1 MKMYPWFILSILGM
15 CFMVPLH
22 FLSVE
27 HLKFQKKYGADKGNK
42 ITGIL
47 GLTSGWGF
55 FIFWFGIWISPQPRF
70 IIPFMQNSSI
80 SIPIINFSIP
90 IFHLLISVPFI
101 LIGAWFGIVSVKETT
116 LKVAE
121 THRTEKIVSTKI
133 YSFIRHPQYFGGIL
147 AHIGISFLLSSLLSL
162 IFTPLVILL
171 NFLVAWKEEKELIKE
186 FGIEYE
192 NYKERV
198 PMFFPKL
205 KKQKKNLEK

>member
-1 MKMYPWFILSILGM
+1 MYPWFILSILGM

-22 FLSVE
+22 FFSVE
-27 HLKFQKKYGADKGNK
+27 HLKFQKKYGVDKGNK

-47 GLTSGWGF
+47 GLTSGWWF
-55 FIFWFGIWISPQPRF
+55 FIFWFGIWISPQPRL
-70 IIPFMQNSSI
+70 IIPFIQNPI
-80 SIPIINFSIP
+80 IIIPGINFSIP

-101 LIGAWFGIVSVKETT
+101 LIGAWFGIVSVRETS

-121 THRTEKIVSTKI
+121 THRTEQIVSSKI
-133 YSFIRHPQYFGGIL
+133 YSLIRHPQYFGGLL

-162 IFTPLVILL
+162 VFTPLVFLL

-192 NYKERV
+192 NYKEKV
-198 PMFFPKL
+198 PMFIPKL
-205 KKQKKNLEK
+205 KKQKKIKKES

>member
-1 MKMYPWFILSILGM
+1 MYPWFIFFILGM

-27 HLKFQKKYGADKGNK
+27 HLKFQKKYGTDKGNK

-55 FIFWFGIWISPQPRF
+55 FIFWFGIWISPQPGL
-70 IIPFMQNSSI
+70 IIPFKQNPRFI
-80 SIPIINFSIP
+80 IPIINFSIP
-90 IFHLLISVPFI
+90 VIYLFISVPFI
-101 LIGAWFGIVSVKETT
+101 LIGAWFGLASVKETT

-121 THRTEKIVSTKI
+121 THRTEKIVSSNI
-133 YSFIRHPQYFGGIL
+133 YSIIRHPQYFGGLL
-147 AHIGISFLLSSLLSL
+147 AHIGISFLLSSLFSL
-162 IFTPLVILL
+162 VLTPLVILL

-186 FGIEYE
+186 FGDQYK
-192 NYKERV
+192 NYREKA

-205 KKQKKNLEK
+205 KKHKKNLEK

>member
-1 MKMYPWFILSILGM
+1 MYPWFIFSIACM

-27 HLKFQKKYGADKGNK
+27 HLKFQKKYGIGKGNK

-47 GLTSGWGF
+47 GLISGWGF
-55 FIFWFGIWISPQPRF
+55 IIFWFGVWISPQPRLLIPFIQNPSF
-70 IIPFMQNSSI
+70 IIPF
-80 SIPIINFSIP
+80 INFSIP
-90 IFHLLISVPFI
+90 IFYLLISVPFI
-101 LIGAWFGIVSVKETT
+101 LIGAWLGIVSVKETS

-133 YSFIRHPQYFGGIL
+133 YSLIRHPQYLAGIL

-171 NFLVAWKEEKELIKE
+171 NFLVARKEEKELFKE
-186 FGIEYE
+186 FGKEYE
-192 NYKERV
+192 EYKEKV

-205 KKQKKNLEK
+205 KKQKINIKK

>member
-1 MKMYPWFILSILGM
+1 MYPLFILSILGM

-27 HLKFQKKYGADKGNK
+27 HLKFQKKYGVEKGNK

-55 FIFWFGIWISPQPRF
+55 FIFWFGIWISPQPRL
-70 IIPFMQNSSI
+70 IIPFMQNPNI
-80 SIPIINFSIP
+80 IIPFIKFSIP
-90 IFHLLISVPFI
+90 IFHLFISVPFI
-101 LIGAWFGIVSVKETT
+101 LIGAWLGIASVRETS

-133 YSFIRHPQYFGGIL
+133 YSIIRHPQYFGGLL

-186 FGIEYE
+186 FGEEYSV
-192 NYKERV
+192 YKEKV
-198 PMFFPKL
+198 PMLFPKI
-205 KKQKKNLEK
+205 KKQKKS

>member
-1 MKMYPWFILSILGM
+1 MYSCFIFSIACM

-27 HLKFQKKYGADKGNK
+27 HLKFQKKYGMDKGNK

-47 GLTSGWGF
+47 GLISGWGF
-55 FIFWFGIWISPQPRF
+55 FIFWFGIWISPQPRL
-70 IIPFMQNSSI
+70 IIPFIQNPRLI
-80 SIPIINFSIP
+80 IPIINFSIP
-90 IFHLLISVPFI
+90 FFYLLISIPFI
-101 LIGAWFGIVSVKETT
+101 LIGAYFGIVSVRETS
-116 LKVAE
+116 LKVSE

-133 YSFIRHPQYFGGIL
+133 YSRIRHPQYFGGLL

-171 NFLVAWKEEKELIKE
+171 NFLVARKEEKELFKE
-186 FGIEYE
+186 FGKEYE
-192 NYKERV
+192 DYKERV

-205 KKQKKNLEK
+205 KKQKKIKLER

>member
-1 MKMYPWFILSILGM
+1 MYPLFILSILGM

-27 HLKFQKKYGADKGNK
+27 HLKFQKKYGVEKGNK

-55 FIFWFGIWISPQPRF
+55 FIFWFGIWISPQPRL
-70 IIPFMQNSSI
+70 IIPFMQNPNI
-80 SIPIINFSIP
+80 IIPFINFSIP
-90 IFHLLISVPFI
+90 IFYLLISVPFI
-101 LIGAWFGIVSVKETT
+101 LIGAWFGIVSVRETS

-133 YSFIRHPQYFGGIL
+133 YSIIRHPQYFGGLL
-147 AHIGISFLLSSLLSL
+147 AHIGITFLLSSLLSL

-171 NFLVAWKEEKELIKE
+171 NFLVAWKEEKELLKE
-186 FGIEYE
+186 FGNDYE
-192 NYKERV
+192 SYKEKV

-205 KKQKKNLEK
+205 KKQKNNIKK

>member
-1 MKMYPWFILSILGM
+1 MYPWFILSILGM

-42 ITGIL
+42 ITEIL
-47 GLTSGWGF
+47 GLASGWGF
-55 FIFWFGIWISPQPRF
+55 FIFWFGIWISPQPRLV
-70 IIPFMQNSSI
+70 IPFMQNPSI
-80 SIPIINFSIP
+80 SIPILNFSIP

-101 LIGAWFGIVSVKETT
+101 LIGAWFGIVSVRETS

-121 THRTEKIVSTKI
+121 THRTEKIVSSKI
-133 YSFIRHPQYFGGIL
+133 YSLLRHPQYFGGLL
-147 AHIGISFLLSSLLSL
+147 AHIGISFLLSSLFSL
-162 IFTPLVILL
+162 ILTPLVFLL

-192 NYKERV
+192 SYKERV

>member
-1 MKMYPWFILSILGM
+1 MYPWFILSILGM

-27 HLKFQKKYGADKGNK
+27 HLRFQKKYGMDKGNK

-55 FIFWFGIWISPQPRF
+55 FIFWFGVWISPQPRL
-70 IIPFMQNSSI
+70 IIPFMQNPNI
-80 SIPIINFSIP
+80 FIPFINFSIP
-90 IFHLLISVPFI
+90 IFHLLISIPFI
-101 LIGAWFGIVSVKETT
+101 LIGAWFGIVSVRETS

-121 THRTEKIVSTKI
+121 THRTEKIVSSKI
-133 YSFIRHPQYFGGIL
+133 YSIIRHPQYFGGLL

-186 FGIEYE
+186 FGVEYE
-192 NYKERV
+192 DYKEKV

-205 KKQKKNLEK
+205 KKQKKNIKK

>member
-1 MKMYPWFILSILGM
+1 MYPLFILSILGM

-27 HLKFQKKYGADKGNK
+27 HLKFQKKYGVEKGNK

-55 FIFWFGIWISPQPRF
+55 FIFWFGIWISPQPRL
-70 IIPFMQNSSI
+70 IIPFMQNPNI
-80 SIPIINFSIP
+80 IIPFINFSIP
-90 IFHLLISVPFI
+90 IFYLLISVPFI
-101 LIGAWFGIVSVKETT
+101 LIGAWLGIASVRETS

-133 YSFIRHPQYFGGIL
+133 YSIIRHPQYFGGLL
-147 AHIGISFLLSSLLSL
+147 AHIGITFLLSSLLSL

-171 NFLVAWKEEKELIKE
+171 NFLVAWKEEKELLKE
-186 FGIEYE
+186 FGNDYE
-192 NYKERV
+192 SYKEKV

-205 KKQKKNLEK
+205 KKQKNNIKK

>member
-1 MKMYPWFILSILGM
+1 MYPWFVFSILGM

-27 HLKFQKKYGADKGNK
+27 HLKFQKKYGVDKGNK

-70 IIPFMQNSSI
+70 IIPLMPSPSI

-90 IFHLLISVPFI
+90 IFHLFISIPFI
-101 LIGAWFGIVSVKETT
+101 LIGAWLGIVSVRETS
-116 LKVAE
+116 LKVSE

-133 YSFIRHPQYFGGIL
+133 YSLIRHPQYFGGL
-147 AHIGISFLLSSLLSL
+147 VAHIGISFLLSSLFSL
-162 IFTPLVILL
+162 VFTPVVILL
-171 NFLVAWKEEKELIKE
+171 NFLVAWKEEKELLKE
-186 FGIEYE
+186 FGDIYK

-198 PMFFPKL
+198 PMFVPKF
-205 KKQKKNLEK
+205 KKKKRK

>member
-1 MKMYPWFILSILGM
+1 
-15 CFMVPLH
+15 MVPLH

-55 FIFWFGIWISPQPRF
+55 FIFWFGIWISPQPRL
-70 IIPFMQNSSI
+70 IIPFMQNPSFI
-80 SIPIINFSIP
+80 IPIINFSIP
-90 IFHLLISVPFI
+90 IFHLIISIPFI
-101 LIGAWFGIVSVKETT
+101 LIGAWFGIGSVKQTS

-121 THRTEKIVSTKI
+121 THRTERIVSTNI
-133 YSFIRHPQYFGGIL
+133 YSLIRHPQYFGGVL
-147 AHIGISFLLSSLLSL
+147 AHIGISFLLSVLFSL

-171 NFLVAWKEEKELIKE
+171 NILVAWKEEQELIKE
-186 FGIEYE
+186 FGEDYE
-192 NYKERV
+192 IYKEKV

-205 KKQKKNLEK
+205 KKRKRN

>member
-1 MKMYPWFILSILGM
+1 MYSWFILSILGM

-55 FIFWFGIWISPQPRF
+55 FIFWFGIWISPQSRLV
-70 IIPFMQNSSI
+70 IPFMQNPSI
-80 SIPIINFSIP
+80 IIPIINFSIP

-101 LIGAWFGIVSVKETT
+101 LIGAWFGIVSVRETS

-133 YSFIRHPQYFGGIL
+133 YSLIRHPQYFGGL
-147 AHIGISFLLSSLLSL
+147 MAHIGISFLLSSLLSL

-186 FGIEYE
+186 FGE
-192 NYKERV
+192 NYKNYKKKV
-198 PMFFPKL
+198 PMFVPKF
-205 KKQKKNLEK
+205 KKRK